1 VRAVS
6 QPLQKAV
13 KRSGD
18 TYFDFSPNRVLN
30 PGYCYFLGLTPRWN
44 LALAH
49 FVDRLPHIVKE
60 PLPPD
65 LGSFALEQDLFSFL
79 LEHTPDQ
86 IYFKDRRGR
95 FLRVSHAVAQYMH
108 VSGPEDLIGKS
119 DFDFWSQETARECFA
134 DEQRIMQTGEPM
146 VGKIEKLVFPDGRV
160 TWDYTTKLPLKNS
173 KGEIIGICGI
183 NKDFTAFGDL
193 TASIAHEINQP
204 LAAMVI
210 NASACVRWLTAQ
222 NLEEARR
229 AASLVIAEGQ
239 RAGEIIARIRA
250 LAKKAPPQ
258 KDWLDL
264 NETIGEVIAKVG
276 SEARRNRISLQTQLA
291 NDLPPIRR

>member
-1 VRAVS
+1 
-6 QPLQKAV
+6 
-13 KRSGD
+13 
-18 TYFDFSPNRVLN
+18 
-30 PGYCYFLGLTPRWN
+30 
-44 LALAH
+44 
-49 FVDRLPHIVKE
+49 
-60 PLPPD
+60 
-65 LGSFALEQDLFSFL
+65 
-79 LEHTPDQ
+79 
-86 IYFKDRRGR
+86 
-95 FLRVSHAVAQYMH
+95 MH

-204 LAAMVI
+204 LAAVVI